1 MTEIVTEK
9 LKMLPTDP
17 GVYIMKNA
25 EGTVIY
31 VGKAKNLKN
40 RVKQYFYT
48 GVKTDKVMAMVS
60 HVSDF
65 DYIITPTEID
75 ALTLENNLIKKHKP
89 RYNILLK
96 DDKTYPYLAVNLKEP
111 FPTFR
116 ITRKIRRDGSRYFGP
131 YMGGVSVREVL
142 EILSLAFS
150 LRPCATPIVPEKLRR
165 PCLNYHIKRC
175 MAPCAGLCTA
185 QEYREKVDAAIDFL
199 NGNEYNVEKIL
210 RDRML
215 NAAANEEFEQAANY
229 RDKLGMLEKV
239 KEKRLVAINR
249 FLDADIVSFVTNN
262 VYSAVNL
269 LVIRKGVMLGGKSF
283 SMEEASFDR
292 AEALAEFIA
301 RYYKE
306 GAEVPDEIVVN
317 AEGNFSLLEEYFKEK
332 SGKIVNI
339 LCPKMGVRKQLS
351 EMAEKNAADYLEKT
365 VDKIRHKEDRTVL
378 ACRRLQEALRL
389 SRYPRRMECYDISH
403 ISGVDK
409 VGSMVVFADGEPE
422 RDSYRRFKIRTVE
435 GSNDFACLQEVL
447 KRRLGKLGTE
457 EEERFPRPDLIVI
470 DGGKGQL
477 SSVKEIFDGMGVE
490 GIDLVSLAKREEEVF
505 TLFSRESVRLDHSD
519 YALQVLQRLRD
530 EAHRF
535 AITYHRTLRGKR
547 ALSSVLDG
555 IEGIGR
561 KRRMALMERFKDI
574 YEIEKASVSQ
584 LTEVAGIGKKQAEAI
599 VAYFSKEE
607 NHEI

>member
-150 LRPCATPIVPEKLRR
+150 LRPCATPIVPEKPRR

-215 NAAANEEFEQAANY
+215 NAAANEEFAQAANY

-317 AEGNFSLLEEYFKEK
+317 AEGDFSLLEEYFKEK

-555 IEGIGR
+555 IKGIGR

>member
-150 LRPCATPIVPEKLRR
+150 LRPCATPIVPEKPRR

-210 RDRML
+210 RARML

-317 AEGNFSLLEEYFKEK
+317 AEGDFSLLEEYFKEK

>member
-150 LRPCATPIVPEKLRR
+150 LRPCATPIVPEKPRR

-317 AEGNFSLLEEYFKEK
+317 AEGDFSLLEEYFKEK

-351 EMAEKNAADYLEKT
+351 EMAEKTPPTIWKRRWIRSATRRTARCLPAAD
-365 VDKIRHKEDRTVL
+365 
-378 ACRRLQEALRL
+378 CRRRSGFPAIPAAWNVTISPISAAWTRWDPWSCLRTANPSGTATAALR
-389 SRYPRRMECYDISH
+389 
-403 ISGVDK
+403 SG
-409 VGSMVVFADGEPE
+409 
-422 RDSYRRFKIRTVE
+422 RW
-435 GSNDFACLQEVL
+435 
-447 KRRLGKLGTE
+447 
-457 EEERFPRPDLIVI
+457 
-470 DGGKGQL
+470 
-477 SSVKEIFDGMGVE
+477 
-490 GIDLVSLAKREEEVF
+490 
-505 TLFSRESVRLDHSD
+505 
-519 YALQVLQRLRD
+519 
-530 EAHRF
+530 
-535 AITYHRTLRGKR
+535 R
-547 ALSSVLDG
+547 APTTSPVC
-555 IEGIGR
+555 R
-561 KRRMALMERFKDI
+561 KC
-574 YEIEKASVSQ
+574 
-584 LTEVAGIGKKQAEAI
+584 
-599 VAYFSKEE
+599 
-607 NHEI
+607 

>member
-48 GVKTDKVMAMVS
+48 GVKPDKVMAMVS

-150 LRPCATPIVPEKLRR
+150 LRPCATPIVPEKPRR

-262 VYSAVNL
+262 VYSAVNF

-317 AEGNFSLLEEYFKEK
+317 AEGDFSLLEEYFKEK

>member
-150 LRPCATPIVPEKLRR
+150 LRPCATPIVPEKPRR

-306 GAEVPDEIVVN
+306 GAEVPNEIVVN
-317 AEGNFSLLEEYFKEK
+317 AEGDFSLLEEYFKEK

>member
-150 LRPCATPIVPEKLRR
+150 LRPCATPIVPEKPRR

-317 AEGNFSLLEEYFKEK
+317 AEGDFSLLEEYYKEK

-547 ALSSVLDG
+547 SLSSVLDG

>member
-150 LRPCATPIVPEKLRR
+150 LRPCATPIVPEKPRR

-317 AEGNFSLLEEYFKEK
+317 AEGDFSLLEEYFKEK

-555 IEGIGR
+555 NKGIGR

>member
-150 LRPCATPIVPEKLRR
+150 LRPCATPIVPEKPRR

-317 AEGNFSLLEEYFKEK
+317 AEGDFSLLEEYFKEK

-457 EEERFPRPDLIVI
+457 
-470 DGGKGQL
+470 
-477 SSVKEIFDGMGVE
+477 
-490 GIDLVSLAKREEEVF
+490 
-505 TLFSRESVRLDHSD
+505 
-519 YALQVLQRLRD
+519 
-530 EAHRF
+530 
-535 AITYHRTLRGKR
+535 
-547 ALSSVLDG
+547 
-555 IEGIGR
+555 
-561 KRRMALMERFKDI
+561 
-574 YEIEKASVSQ
+574 
-584 LTEVAGIGKKQAEAI
+584 
-599 VAYFSKEE
+599 
-607 NHEI
+607 

>member
-150 LRPCATPIVPEKLRR
+150 LRPCATPIVPEKPRR

-215 NAAANEEFEQAANY
+215 NAATNEEFEQAANY

-317 AEGNFSLLEEYFKEK
+317 AEGDFFLLEEYFKEK

>member
-150 LRPCATPIVPEKLRR
+150 LRPCATPIVPEKPRR

-215 NAAANEEFEQAANY
+215 NAATNEEFEQAANY

-317 AEGNFSLLEEYFKEK
+317 AEGDFFLLEEYFKEK

-535 AITYHRTLRGKR
+535 AITYPRTLRGKR
-547 ALSSVLDG
+547 ALYSVLDG

>member
-150 LRPCATPIVPEKLRR
+150 LRPCATPIVPEKPRR

-317 AEGNFSLLEEYFKEK
+317 AEGDFSLLEEYFKEK

-477 SSVKEIFDGMGVE
+477 SSVKEIFDGLGVE

>member
-25 EGTVIY
+25 KGTVIY

-150 LRPCATPIVPEKLRR
+150 LRPCATPIVPEKPRR

-317 AEGNFSLLEEYFKEK
+317 AEGDFSLLEEYFKEK

>member
-9 LKMLPTDP
+9 LKMQPTDP

-150 LRPCATPIVPEKLRR
+150 LRPCATPIVPEKPRR

-317 AEGNFSLLEEYFKEK
+317 AEGDFSLLEEYFKEK

>member
-150 LRPCATPIVPEKLRR
+150 LRPCATPIVPEKPRR

-317 AEGNFSLLEEYFKEK
+317 AEGDFSLLEEYFKEK

-378 ACRRLQEALRL
+378 ACHRLQEALRL

>member
-1 MTEIVTEK
+1 MSFQKTISIYLRRARRKVCDAYFAGGKVCDAFTNERTAFAVLFLLCIAMQAFFSYNDRIKTILED
-9 LKMLPTDP
+9 TT
-17 GVYIMKNA
+17 MK
-25 EGTVIY
+25 
-31 VGKAKNLKN
+31 
-40 RVKQYFYT
+40 
-48 GVKTDKVMAMVS
+48 
-60 HVSDF
+60 
-65 DYIITPTEID
+65 
-75 ALTLENNLIKKHKP
+75 
-89 RYNILLK
+89 
-96 DDKTYPYLAVNLKEP
+96 
-111 FPTFR
+111 
-116 ITRKIRRDGSRYFGP
+116 
-131 YMGGVSVREVL
+131 VSVIQMNMRSL
-142 EILSLAFS
+142 ES
-150 LRPCATPIVPEKLRR
+150 K
-165 PCLNYHIKRC
+165 
-175 MAPCAGLCTA
+175 
-185 QEYREKVDAAIDFL
+185 
-199 NGNEYNVEKIL
+199 
-210 RDRML
+210 
-215 NAAANEEFEQAANY
+215 AN
-229 RDKLGMLEKV
+229 
-239 KEKRLVAINR
+239 
-249 FLDADIVSFVTNN
+249 
-262 VYSAVNL
+262 
-269 LVIRKGVMLGGKSF
+269 
-283 SMEEASFDR
+283 FDR

-317 AEGNFSLLEEYFKEK
+317 AEGDFSLLEEYFKEK

-365 VDKIRHKEDRTVL
+365 VGKIRHKEDRTVL

-547 ALSSVLDG
+547 SLSSVLDG

>member
-1 MTEIVTEK
+1 
-9 LKMLPTDP
+9 
-17 GVYIMKNA
+17 
-25 EGTVIY
+25 
-31 VGKAKNLKN
+31 
-40 RVKQYFYT
+40 
-48 GVKTDKVMAMVS
+48 
-60 HVSDF
+60 
-65 DYIITPTEID
+65 
-75 ALTLENNLIKKHKP
+75 
-89 RYNILLK
+89 
-96 DDKTYPYLAVNLKEP
+96 
-111 FPTFR
+111 
-116 ITRKIRRDGSRYFGP
+116 
-131 YMGGVSVREVL
+131 
-142 EILSLAFS
+142 
-150 LRPCATPIVPEKLRR
+150 
-165 PCLNYHIKRC
+165 

-317 AEGNFSLLEEYFKEK
+317 AEGDFSLLEEYFKEK

-547 ALSSVLDG
+547 SLSSVLDG

>member
-150 LRPCATPIVPEKLRR
+150 LRPCATPIVPEKPRR

-317 AEGNFSLLEEYFKEK
+317 AEGDFSLLEEYFKGK

>member
-75 ALTLENNLIKKHKP
+75 ALTLDNNLIKKHKP

-150 LRPCATPIVPEKLRR
+150 LRPCATPIVPEKPRR

-317 AEGNFSLLEEYFKEK
+317 AEGDFSLLEEYFKEK

-547 ALSSVLDG
+547 SLSSVLDG

>member
-150 LRPCATPIVPEKLRR
+150 LRPCATPIVPGKPRR

-317 AEGNFSLLEEYFKEK
+317 AEGDFSLLEEYFKEK

>member
-150 LRPCATPIVPEKLRR
+150 LRPCATPIVPEKPRR

-317 AEGNFSLLEEYFKEK
+317 AEGDFSLLEEYFKEK

-435 GSNDFACLQEVL
+435 VSNDFACLQEVL

-547 ALSSVLDG
+547 SLSSVLDG

>member
-150 LRPCATPIVPEKLRR
+150 LRPCATPIVPEKPRR

-269 LVIRKGVMLGGKSF
+269 IVIRKGVMLGGKSF

-317 AEGNFSLLEEYFKEK
+317 AEGDFSLLEEYFKEK

>member
-1 MTEIVTEK
+1 MGKLQEK
-9 LKMLPTDP
+9 LKLLPDSP
-17 GVYIMKNA
+17 GVYIMLDKD
-25 EGTVIY
+25 GIVIY
-31 VGKAKNLKN
+31 VGKARVLKN
-40 RVKQYFYT
+40 RVRQYFH
-48 GVKTDKVMAMVS
+48 GSEKPEKVAAMVE
-60 HVSDF
+60 HIADF
-65 DYIITPTEID
+65 YYIITKTEID
-75 ALTLENNLIKKHKP
+75 ALGLENNLIKKHKP

-150 LRPCATPIVPEKLRR
+150 LRPCATPIVPEKPRR

-317 AEGNFSLLEEYFKEK
+317 AEGDFSLLEEYFKEK

-547 ALSSVLDG
+547 SLSSVLDG

>member
-150 LRPCATPIVPEKLRR
+150 LRPCATPIVPEKPRR

-199 NGNEYNVEKIL
+199 NGNEYHVEKIL

-317 AEGNFSLLEEYFKEK
+317 AEGDFSLLEEYFKEK

-422 RDSYRRFKIRTVE
+422 RDSYRRFKIRPVE
-435 GSNDFACLQEVL
+435 GSHDFACLQDVL
-447 KRRLGKLGTE
+447 TRRLGKLGTE

-547 ALSSVLDG
+547 SLSSVLDG

>member
-150 LRPCATPIVPEKLRR
+150 LRPCAPPIVPEKPRR

-317 AEGNFSLLEEYFKEK
+317 AEGDFSLLEEYFKEK

-547 ALSSVLDG
+547 SLSSVLDG

>member
-150 LRPCATPIVPEKLRR
+150 LRPCATPIVPEKPRR

-317 AEGNFSLLEEYFKEK
+317 AEGDFSLLEEYFKEK

-490 GIDLVSLAKREEEVF
+490 GIEPVSLAKREEEVF

-547 ALSSVLDG
+547 SLSSVLDG

>member
-150 LRPCATPIVPEKLRR
+150 LRPCATPIVPEKPRR

-317 AEGNFSLLEEYFKEK
+317 AEGDFSLLEEYFKEK

-422 RDSYRRFKIRTVE
+422 RDSYRRFKIRTVD

>member
-150 LRPCATPIVPEKLRR
+150 LRPCATPIVPEKPRR

-185 QEYREKVDAAIDFL
+185 QEYREKVNAAIDFL

-215 NAAANEEFEQAANY
+215 NAATNEEFEQAANY

-317 AEGNFSLLEEYFKEK
+317 AEGDFFLLEDYFKEK

>member
-40 RVKQYFYT
+40 RVKKYFYT

-150 LRPCATPIVPEKLRR
+150 LRPCATPIVPEKPRR

-317 AEGNFSLLEEYFKEK
+317 AEGDFSLLEEYFKEK

>member
-25 EGTVIY
+25 EGMVIY

-150 LRPCATPIVPEKLRR
+150 LRPCATPIVPEKPRR

-283 SMEEASFDR
+283 SMEVASFDR

-317 AEGNFSLLEEYFKEK
+317 AEGDFSLLEEYFKEK

>member
-150 LRPCATPIVPEKLRR
+150 LRPCATPIVPEKPRR

-317 AEGNFSLLEEYFKEK
+317 AEGDFSLLEEYFKEK

-351 EMAEKNAADYLEKT
+351 KMAEKNAADYLEKT